1 MYDMK
6 PMAQSLAS
14 QGRYGDTM
22 LVHMNPVE
30 VAGLDAYTRK
40 MGGGGLTVNPRTG
53 QPEAFLPFLLG
64 LGLKGLGMTA
74 LQAGLATGIGTAVAT
89 KDLGKGVLAGLGAFG
104 GADVGAGLGSAGA
117 TSAASAVPATAGA
130 DIVAGASQATQVA
143 GLPGAA
149 PASGS
154 LLQST
159 GTSSFAPPTGPAS
172 FAPTASAPLM
182 PTYGPGAPIEPS
194 SIATGFT
201 QPIAPPPPLSSA
213 VTEGAAMAQ
222 QASLTAP
229 TGGFSEMGRGINAL
243 GTQAGRDAFMSSV
256 GGPSGLATNVGFG
269 ALSSDALMGSRGA
282 GGASPSLIRPYDF
295 DPKTRRFAAR
305 TPYRAPG
312 PEYKRFQAGGLASQ
326 IRTGYRDGNMV
337 RGQGDGMSDE
347 IEATIEGEQD
357 VLLSD
362 GEYVIPAD
370 VVAMLGNGS
379 SEAGEEAITNMI
391 QRLRM
396 KKYGRDRQ
404 PPEMDEE
411 EMLPA

>member
-64 LGLKGLGMTA
+64 LGLQGLGMTA

-104 GADVGAGLGSAGA
+104 GADVGAGLGAAGA
-117 TSAASAVPATAGA
+117 TSAAVPPVTPPPSGFAGASLPSGAAVAPTSIGTAGSVAPDVGLGTGGFGSTTQLDFIPTPTVPATNVSPALTESFQAGN
-130 DIVAGASQATQVA
+130 
-143 GLPGAA
+143 LP
-149 PASGS
+149 
-154 LLQST
+154 LK
-159 GTSSFAPPTGPAS
+159 
-172 FAPTASAPLM
+172 
-182 PTYGPGAPIEPS
+182 
-194 SIATGFT
+194 
-201 QPIAPPPPLSSA
+201 
-213 VTEGAAMAQ
+213 
-222 QASLTAP
+222 P
-229 TGGFSEMGRGINAL
+229 TGGFPEMGRGIEAL
-243 GTQAGRDAFMSSV
+243 GTEPGRAAFMKSV
-256 GGPSGLATNVGFG
+256 GGGGGLATDIGFG
-269 ALSSDALMGSRGA
+269 ALSSDTFMDSEGA
-282 GGASPSLIRPYDF
+282 GGDSPSLIRPYDF
-295 DPKTRRFAAR
+295 DPSTRRFTAR
-305 TPYRAPG
+305 NPYKAPG
-312 PEYKRFQAGGLASQ
+312 PEYKFQAGGLASQ
-326 IRTGYRDGNMV
+326 VRTGYRDGNMV

-347 IEATIEGEQD
+347 ITATIEGEQD
-357 VLLSD
+357 VLLSN

-379 SEAGEEAITNMI
+379 SESGEEAITNMI
-391 QRLRM
+391 KRLRM
-396 KKYGRDRQ
+396 KKYGRDKQ
-404 PPEMDEE
+404 PPELNEE

>member
-64 LGLKGLGMTA
+64 LGLQGLGMTA

-104 GADVGAGLGSAGA
+104 GADVGAGLGAAGA
-117 TSAASAVPATAGA
+117 TSATSAVPATAGA

-154 LLQST
+154 LLQSA

-229 TGGFSEMGRGINAL
+229 TGGFSEMGRGIEAL
-243 GTQAGRDAFMSSV
+243 GTEPGRAAFMKSV
-256 GGPSGLATNVGFG
+256 GGGGGLATDIGFG
-269 ALSSDALMGSRGA
+269 ALSSDAFMDSEGA
-282 GGASPSLIRPYDF
+282 GGDSPSLIRPYDF
-295 DPKTRRFAAR
+295 DPATRRFTAR
-305 TPYRAPG
+305 NPYRAPG
-312 PEYKRFQAGGLASQ
+312 PEYKFQAGGLASQ
-326 IRTGYRDGNMV
+326 VRTGYRDGNMV

-347 IEATIEGEQD
+347 ITATIEGEQD

-379 SEAGEEAITNMI
+379 SESGEEVITNMI
-391 QRLRM
+391 KRLRM
-396 KKYGRDRQ
+396 KKYGRDKQ
-404 PPEMDEE
+404 PPELNEE

>member
-64 LGLKGLGMTA
+64 LGLQGLGMTA

-104 GADVGAGLGSAGA
+104 GADVGAGLGAAGA
-117 TSAASAVPATAGA
+117 TSATSAVPATAGA
-130 DIVAGASQATQVA
+130 DIVAGASQATPVA

-154 LLQST
+154 LLQSA

-213 VTEGAAMAQ
+213 VTEGAAKAMQ
-222 QASLTAP
+222 DSLTAP
-229 TGGFSEMGRGINAL
+229 TGGFSEMGQGFQAL
-243 GTQAGRDAFMSSV
+243 GTEPGRAAFMKSV
-256 GGPSGLATNVGFG
+256 GGGGGLATDIGFG
-269 ALSSDALMGSRGA
+269 ALSSDAFMDSKGARGA
-282 GGASPSLIRPYDF
+282 SSSLIRPYDF
-295 DPKTRRFAAR
+295 DPATRRFTAR
-305 TPYRAPG
+305 NPYRAPG
-312 PEYKRFQAGGLASQ
+312 PEYKFQAGGLASQ
-326 IRTGYRDGNMV
+326 VRTGYRDGNMV

-347 IEATIEGEQD
+347 ITATIEGEQD

-379 SEAGEEAITNMI
+379 SESGEEVITNMI
-391 QRLRM
+391 KRLRM
-396 KKYGRDRQ
+396 KKYGRDKQ
-404 PPEMDEE
+404 PPELDEE

>member
-64 LGLKGLGMTA
+64 LGLQGLGMTA

-117 TSAASAVPATAGA
+117 TSATSAVPATAGA
-130 DIVAGASQATQVA
+130 DIVAGASQATPVA
-143 GLPGAA
+143 GLPGFPSQTVGELGQTVGAA
-149 PASGS
+149 PASGN
-154 LLQST
+154 LLQSAVT
-159 GTSSFAPPTGPAS
+159 QPPPLPPTLGPAS
-172 FAPTASAPLM
+172 MAPMAPNVGPQLGVSTAS
-182 PTYGPGAPIEPS
+182 
-194 SIATGFT
+194 
-201 QPIAPPPPLSSA
+201 PLSSA
-213 VTEGAAMAQ
+213 VSQGSAMAQ

-229 TGGFSEMGRGINAL
+229 TGGFPEMGRGIEAL
-243 GTQAGRDAFMSSV
+243 GTEPGRAAFMKSV
-256 GGPSGLATNVGFG
+256 GGGGGLATDIGFG
-269 ALSSDALMGSRGA
+269 ALSSDTFMDSEGA
-282 GGASPSLIRPYDF
+282 GGDSPSLIRPYDF
-295 DPKTRRFAAR
+295 DPATRRFTAR
-305 TPYRAPG
+305 NPYRAPG
-312 PEYKRFQAGGLASQ
+312 PEYKFQAGGLASQ
-326 IRTGYRDGNMV
+326 VRTGYRDGNMV

-347 IEATIEGEQD
+347 ITATIEGEQD

-379 SEAGEEAITNMI
+379 SESGEEVITNMI
-391 QRLRM
+391 KRLRM
-396 KKYGRDRQ
+396 KKYGRDKQ
-404 PPEMDEE
+404 PPELDEE

>member
-64 LGLKGLGMTA
+64 LGLQGLGMTA

-104 GADVGAGLGSAGA
+104 GADIGAGLGAAGA
-117 TSAASAVPATAGA
+117 TSATSAVPATAGA
-130 DIVAGASQATQVA
+130 DIVAGASQATPVA

-149 PASGS
+149 PASGN
-154 LLQST
+154 LLQSA
-159 GTSSFAPPTGPAS
+159 GTPSIATTGPAS

-229 TGGFSEMGRGINAL
+229 TGGFSEMGRGVQAL
-243 GTQAGRDAFMSSV
+243 GTEPGRAAFMKSV
-256 GGPSGLATNVGFG
+256 GGGGGLATDIGFG
-269 ALSSDALMGSRGA
+269 ALSSDAFMDSPGARGS
-282 GGASPSLIRPYDF
+282 SPSLIRPYDF
-295 DPKTRRFAAR
+295 DPATRRFTAR
-305 TPYRAPG
+305 NPYRAPG
-312 PEYKRFQAGGLASQ
+312 PEYKFQAGGLASQ
-326 IRTGYRDGNMV
+326 VRTGYRDGNMV

-347 IEATIEGEQD
+347 ITATIEGEQD

-391 QRLRM
+391 KRLRM
-396 KKYGRDRQ
+396 KKYGRDKQ
-404 PPEMDEE
+404 PPELDEE

>member
-64 LGLKGLGMTA
+64 LGLQGLGMTA

-104 GADVGAGLGSAGA
+104 GADVGAGLGAAGA
-117 TSAASAVPATAGA
+117 TSAAVPPVTPPPSGFAGASLPSGAAVAPTSIGTAGSVAPDVGLGTGGFGSTTQLDFIPTPTVPATNVSPALTESFQAGN
-130 DIVAGASQATQVA
+130 
-143 GLPGAA
+143 LP
-149 PASGS
+149 
-154 LLQST
+154 LK
-159 GTSSFAPPTGPAS
+159 
-172 FAPTASAPLM
+172 
-182 PTYGPGAPIEPS
+182 
-194 SIATGFT
+194 
-201 QPIAPPPPLSSA
+201 
-213 VTEGAAMAQ
+213 
-222 QASLTAP
+222 P
-229 TGGFSEMGRGINAL
+229 TGGFSEMGRGIEAL
-243 GTQAGRDAFMSSV
+243 GTEPGRAAFMKSV
-256 GGPSGLATNVGFG
+256 GGGGGLATDIGFG
-269 ALSSDALMGSRGA
+269 ALSSDTFMDSEGA
-282 GGASPSLIRPYDF
+282 GGDSPSLIRPYDF
-295 DPKTRRFAAR
+295 DPATRRFTAR
-305 TPYRAPG
+305 NPYRAPG
-312 PEYKRFQAGGLASQ
+312 PEYKFQAGGLASQ
-326 IRTGYRDGNMV
+326 VRTGYRDGNMV

-347 IEATIEGEQD
+347 ITATIEGEQD
-357 VLLSD
+357 VLLSN

-379 SEAGEEAITNMI
+379 SESGEEAITNMI
-391 QRLRM
+391 KRLRM
-396 KKYGRDRQ
+396 KKYGRDKQ
-404 PPEMDEE
+404 PPELDEE

>member
-64 LGLKGLGMTA
+64 LGLQGLGMTA

-104 GADVGAGLGSAGA
+104 GADVGAGLGAAGA
-117 TSAASAVPATAGA
+117 TRAAVPPVTPPPSGFAGASLPSGAAVAPTSIGTAGSVAPDVGLGTGGFGSTTQLDFIPTPTVPATNVSPALTESFQAGN
-130 DIVAGASQATQVA
+130 
-143 GLPGAA
+143 LP
-149 PASGS
+149 
-154 LLQST
+154 LK
-159 GTSSFAPPTGPAS
+159 
-172 FAPTASAPLM
+172 
-182 PTYGPGAPIEPS
+182 
-194 SIATGFT
+194 
-201 QPIAPPPPLSSA
+201 
-213 VTEGAAMAQ
+213 
-222 QASLTAP
+222 P
-229 TGGFSEMGRGINAL
+229 TGGFSEMGRGIEAL
-243 GTQAGRDAFMSSV
+243 GTEPGRAAFMKSV
-256 GGPSGLATNVGFG
+256 GGGGGLATDIGFG
-269 ALSSDALMGSRGA
+269 ALSSDAFMDSKGA
-282 GGASPSLIRPYDF
+282 GGASSSLIRPYDF
-295 DPKTRRFAAR
+295 DPATRRFTSR

-312 PEYKRFQAGGLASQ
+312 PEYKFQAGGLASQ
-326 IRTGYRDGNMV
+326 VRTGYRDGNMV

-347 IEATIEGEQD
+347 ITATIEGEQD

-379 SEAGEEAITNMI
+379 SESGEEAITNMI
-391 QRLRM
+391 KRLRM
-396 KKYGRDRQ
+396 KKYGRDKQ
-404 PPEMDEE
+404 PPELDEE

>member
-30 VAGLDAYTRK
+30 VAGLDAYTRR

-53 QPEAFLPFLLG
+53 QPEAFLPMLLG
-64 LGLKGLGMTA
+64 LGLQGLGMTA

-89 KDLGKGVLAGLGAFG
+89 KDLGKGLMAGLGAYG
-104 GADVGAGLGSAGA
+104 GADIGSGLSAAGA
-117 TSAASAVPATAGA
+117 TTSTVAPTAGA
-130 DIVAGASQATQVA
+130 DIVAGASQATPVA

-149 PASGS
+149 PVSPLSAATTPSIA
-154 LLQST
+154 T
-159 GTSSFAPPTGPAS
+159 TGPAS
-172 FAPTASAPLM
+172 MAPNIGPQLGASTAS
-182 PTYGPGAPIEPS
+182 
-194 SIATGFT
+194 
-201 QPIAPPPPLSSA
+201 PLSSA
-213 VTEGAAMAQ
+213 VSQGSAMAQ

-229 TGGFSEMGRGINAL
+229 TGGFAEMGRGFQAL
-243 GTQAGRDAFMSSV
+243 GTEPGRAAFMKSV
-256 GGPSGLATNVGFG
+256 GGGSGLATDIGFG
-269 ALSSDALMGSRGA
+269 ALSSDALTGSRGA
-282 GGASPSLIRPYDF
+282 GGMSPSLIRPYEF
-295 DPKTRRFAAR
+295 DPSTRRFTAR
-305 TPYRAPG
+305 SPYRAPG
-312 PEYKRFQAGGLASQ
+312 PEYKRYQAGGLASQ

-347 IEATIEGEQD
+347 IEATIEGDQD

-379 SEAGEEAITNMI
+379 SDAGRRPSPT
-391 QRLRM
+391 
-396 KKYGRDRQ
+396 
-404 PPEMDEE
+404 
-411 EMLPA
+411 